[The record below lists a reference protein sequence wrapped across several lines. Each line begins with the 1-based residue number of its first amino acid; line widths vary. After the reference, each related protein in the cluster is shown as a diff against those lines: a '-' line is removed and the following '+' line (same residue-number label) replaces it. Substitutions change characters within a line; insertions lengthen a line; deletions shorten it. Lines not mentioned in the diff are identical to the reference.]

1 MKINYTNFFLILVS
15 FLFLIFLYL
24 YYAKDKTYKELS
36 EIVKKKD
43 KYIKLLEKKN
53 IMLENKVYTLE
64 LSLKDSILYKI
75 IEREK
80 GEVEKAIEWFK

>member
-1 MKINYTNFFLILVS
+1 MKINYTIFFLILVS

-24 YYAKDKTYKELS
+24 YYTKDKTYKELL

-43 KYIKLLEKKN
+43 KYIKLLEKEN